1 MGDYSGLNQIFFKS
15 DGPKNWASDEKVR
28 ERVRKHIMPLCK
40 HVQSRRMALTT
51 YWQSLFRIWGLE
63 HEEQAYQ
70 GSSNLYIPAGRRIID
85 TLVAN
90 AVAMTFPSDDAFA
103 VEAIDEGD
111 HDQESLEIKAML
123 QSGLEKAQLR
133 ANADAFYRLFF
144 ICGNAVY
151 KTRWH
156 ERKYKVMKK
165 ARTKSTTPG
174 SSIEQDLLSYK
185 PDTVTAFCGPMADIV
200 HPGNFFA
207 WPENVLDLRE
217 AYVVFE
223 TFTRALSDLKREA
236 TERQYPKM
244 EMEKLS
250 GDQRDD
256 NKIIVDSMNLVG
268 QGMSTVNSDGDRAGV
283 PLIDLTEV
291 WVDFDPENDPDSDTH
306 APVPFLIT
314 FTAGGSVLR
323 VVENIRAAK
332 THPYK
337 LARLGK
343 IQGRLWGSGV
353 AEAIQPLQQLLNDQT
368 NQAMDCARYSLNP
381 YALFNPDLVHG
392 KLPALEPGIAIPVVN
407 IGEAIK
413 WDRPPVEMIQASA
426 GLISQTTSWMQDYGM
441 SPPVLMGGAAP
452 GRAQRSATGVSA
464 SQTNA
469 MRPLTEIVRSVEE
482 EVWEPVLQDFYAL
495 YQQFGTD
502 EVTVKFGKNI
512 KRLTPAE
519 LVGDYTFRWL
529 ASQQATNQQVKSQQ
543 ITQLLSIIGNPGLSQ
558 ALGANGVKANPVP
571 LLKRLIREGF
581 GFRDADEIIV
591 PLQPGEQPPGPPNGQ
606 GGGQQQPPVP
616 GTEGSLA
623 GNDQTGADT
632 SGPFG
637 GVRVEANT
645 LAAIGGMM
653 NSEDQDE

>member
-1 MGDYSGLNQIFFKS
+1 MADYSGLNQVFLKS
-15 DGPKNWASDEKVR
+15 SEPKNWAADIKVR
-28 ERVRKHIMPLCK
+28 ELVKKNIIPLCQ
-40 HVQSRRMALTT
+40 HVKARRMALTT

-70 GSSNLYIPAGRRIID
+70 GTSNLYIPAGRRIID

-90 AVAMTFPSDDAFA
+90 AVAMTFPSDDAFS

-111 HDQESLEIKAML
+111 HDQEAIEVKALL
-123 QSGLEKAQLR
+123 QSGLEKAKLR

-165 ARTKSTTPG
+165 AKSKGFVPG
-174 SSIEQDLLSYK
+174 SSAEQELLAYK
-185 PDTVTAFCGPMADIV
+185 PEEVTAFCGPVADIV

-207 WPENVLDLRE
+207 WPENVLDLRD
-217 AYVVFE
+217 AYIQFE

-236 TERQYPKM
+236 KERQYPKD
-244 EMEKLS
+244 ELDKCN

-256 NKIIVDSMNLVG
+256 NKVIVDSMNLVG

-291 WVDFDPENDPDSDTH
+291 WMDFDPEKSPEEDGYD
-306 APVPFLIT
+306 PVPFLIT
-314 FTAGGSVLR
+314 FTAGGQVLR
-323 VVENIRAAK
+323 VVENIRADK
-332 THPYK
+332 TPPYH

-343 IQGRLWGSGV
+343 IQGRLWGSGI

-407 IGEAIK
+407 IKESIM
-413 WDRPPVEMIQASA
+413 WDRPPVELIQGAA
-426 GLISQTTSWMQDYGM
+426 ALMSQTTSWMQDYGM

-464 SQTNA
+464 SQQNA
-469 MRPLTEIVRSVEE
+469 MRPLNEIVRSVEE
-482 EVWEPVLQDFYAL
+482 EVWEPILKDFYTL
-495 YQQFGTD
+495 FQQFGTT
-502 EVTVKFGKNI
+502 EVSIKFGKSI
-512 KRLTPAE
+512 KKLTPAE
-519 LVGDYTFRWL
+519 LAQDYYFKWL

-571 LLKRLIREGF
+571 LIKRLIREGF

-591 PLQPGEQPPGPPNGQ
+591 PLQPGEVPPQ
-606 GGGQQQPPVP
+606 GGPGAGQQEPGIP
-616 GTEGSLA
+616 GTAGSLQ

-632 SGPFG
+632 SGSFG
-637 GVRVEANT
+637 DVRVESNVLSA
-645 LAAIGGMM
+645 LGGQM
-653 NSEDQDE
+653 NEALQDE